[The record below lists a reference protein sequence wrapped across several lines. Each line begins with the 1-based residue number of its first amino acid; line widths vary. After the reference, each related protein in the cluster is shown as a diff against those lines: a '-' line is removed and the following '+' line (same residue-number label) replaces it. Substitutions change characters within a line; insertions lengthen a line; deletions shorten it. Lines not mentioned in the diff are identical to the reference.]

1 MISDPRPMQQ
11 RGLTLLEMMVVLLI
25 AGMAVALGFQSLGQ
39 WRRANAAISS
49 ISGTIQQTT
58 LTESWLADSLR
69 GLIPVPEQTFEG
81 SEDKLLGVT
90 TLPVQSHQGGATVI
104 EWSIRSEAGLP
115 HLLLKE
121 GTDRRLDLPLS
132 GVSRA
137 RFAYM
142 DKEGKLHAQWP
153 PKLGLH
159 DHLPAV
165 VLLSQ
170 EMDDGSRR
178 VWAATISGSRNPY
191 TNPFEDDYE

>member
-1 MISDPRPMQQ
+1 MTSKVRTTRQQ
-11 RGLTLLEMMVVLLI
+11 GLTLLEMMVVLLI

-39 WRRANAAISS
+39 WRRANAAISG
-49 ISGTIQQTT
+49 ISGAIQQTT

-69 GLIPVPEQTFEG
+69 GLIPAPEQAFDGEA
-81 SEDKLLGVT
+81 DKLLGVT
-90 TLPVQSHQGGATVI
+90 TLPVQSHQGGATDI

-121 GTDRRLDLPLS
+121 GADRRLDLPLP
-132 GVSRA
+132 GVTRA

-165 VLLSQ
+165 VLLNQ

-191 TNPFEDDYE
+191 VNPFEDDYE

>member
-90 TLPVQSHQGGATVI
+90 TLPVQSHQGGATDI

-178 VWAATISGSRNPY
+178 VWAATISGSRNSY

>member
-90 TLPVQSHQGGATVI
+90 TLPVQSHQGGATDI

-191 TNPFEDDYE
+191 TTPFEDDYE

>member
-90 TLPVQSHQGGATVI
+90 TLPVQSHQGGATDI

>member
-1 MISDPRPMQQ
+1 MQQ

-39 WRRANAAISS
+39 WRRANAAISG

-90 TLPVQSHQGGATVI
+90 TLPVQSHQGGATDI

>member
-81 SEDKLLGVT
+81 SEDKVLGVT
-90 TLPVQSHQGGATVI
+90 TLPVQSHQGGATDI